1 MPPGLR
7 PARSEL
13 GGSAVAELVLALD
26 VAQAA
31 LEVGVVGLLREVRF
45 DVASRAR
52 PEARFEPLSE
62 PGQQR
67 LECFTAQGAGARFD
81 GAAVDAQI
89 LAGGM
94 EVPVSFV
101 KRIVGSH
108 DASSFLRLVHRT
120 QVNIGTCTIVFK
132 S

>member
-31 LEVGVVGLLREVRF
+31 LEVGVVGRLREVRF

-81 GAAVDAQI
+81 GAAVTPEDWR
-89 LAGGM
+89 AGWRY
-94 EVPVSFV
+94 PSP
-101 KRIVGSH
+101 S
-108 DASSFLRLVHRT
+108 
-120 QVNIGTCTIVFK
+120 
-132 S
+132 